1 MINRIKS
8 FFRDPKGAGAG
19 SSAGV
24 TGRRKIDELHL
35 AAAALLVEAACH
47 DMNFDESER
56 TKIES
61 LVQARFGLGAEEAA
75 TLIEAAEREVVGA
88 VQLLRFTRAIKDRF
102 SHEERVEMIEM
113 LWEVVYADGVLH
125 DYEANLMRRIGGLV
139 YVTDQ
144 ERGAARKR
152 VLARLNTAG

>member
-1 MINRIKS
+1 MIDRIK
-8 FFRDPKGAGAG
+8 
-19 SSAGV
+19 
-24 TGRRKIDELHL
+24 
-35 AAAALLVEAACH
+35 ALV
-47 DMNFDESER
+47 
-56 TKIES
+56 
-61 LVQARFGLGAEEAA
+61 LGAPGQTDGAA
-75 TLIEAAEREVVGA
+75 GNDSADADAAQVAAVALLIEAAVMDGDFDQTERHTIARLLAERFGLDAGA
-88 VQLLRFTRAIKDRF
+88 IEDLIAAGEDAVEHSHQLFAFTRVVKQGFDFDERIK
-102 SHEERVEMIEM
+102 MIEM

>member
-8 FFRDPKGAGAG
+8 FFRDPNGAGGG

-24 TGRRKIDELHL
+24 AGRRKIDELHL

-47 DMNFDESER
+47 DMRFEVSER
-56 TKIES
+56 RMIES
-61 LVQARFGLGAEEAA
+61 LVQARFGLSAEEAA
-75 TLIEAAEREVVGA
+75 TLIEAAEREVDA
-88 VQLLRFTRAIKDRF
+88 AAQLLHFTRAIKDRF
-102 SHEERVEMIEM
+102 SHEERVEMVEM

-125 DYEANLMRRIGGLV
+125 DYEANLMRRIGGLL

>member
-8 FFRDPKGAGAG
+8 FFGDPNGAGAG

-24 TGRRKIDELHL
+24 SSQRKVDELHL

-47 DMNFDESER
+47 DTHFDEAER
-56 TKIES
+56 RTIES
-61 LVQARFGLGAEEAA
+61 LVQARFGLSAEEAA
-75 TLIEAAEREVVGA
+75 TLIEAAEREVDGA
-88 VQLLRFTRAIKDRF
+88 VQLLHFTRAIKDRF
-102 SHEERVEMIEM
+102 SYEERVEMVEM

-125 DYEANLMRRIGGLV
+125 DYEANLMRRIGGLL

>member
-8 FFRDPKGAGAG
+8 FFRDPKGAGG
-19 SSAGV
+19 GPSAPV
-24 TGRRKIDELHL
+24 AGRRKIDELHL

-47 DMNFDESER
+47 DRHFEEAER
-56 TKIES
+56 LTIER
-61 LVQARFGLGAEEAA
+61 LVQTRFELSVEEAA
-75 TLIEAAEREVVGA
+75 TLIEVAEREVDGA
-88 VQLLRFTRAIKDRF
+88 VQLLHFTRAIKDRF
-102 SHEERVEMIEM
+102 SHEERVEMVEM

-125 DYEANLMRRIGGLV
+125 DYEANLMRRIGGLL